1 MIRLLI
7 ADDHQLMLDG
17 IQSLVRDAPDIE
29 VIGIAHNGREA
40 LDLVARHKPDVV
52 LLDID
57 MPVMNGPEAL
67 ELMRAAHPGARVV
80 MLTMHYEKALIELC
94 VKRGAAGY
102 LLKNTTRE
110 ELLMALHK
118 VASGQTYFSG
128 DVTMALLNQPVADQR
143 TQAAAT
149 AGLDEL
155 TDREME
161 ILKLIAEGLSNTQ
174 IGDKLFIS
182 PRTVDTHRTN
192 LMRKL
197 NVSNIAGL
205 IRIAYKNKLI

>member
-17 IQSLVRDAPDIE
+17 IQSLVSDAADIE
-29 VIGIAHNGREA
+29 VIALAHNGREA

-57 MPVMNGPEAL
+57 MPVMTGPEAL
-67 ELMRAAHPGARVV
+67 ELMRAAHPQARVI

-102 LLKNTTRE
+102 LLKNTTRD

-118 VASGQTYFSG
+118 VAAGQTYFSG
-128 DVTMALLNQPVADQR
+128 DVTMALLNQPVADVRAQ
-143 TQAAAT
+143 QAAT
-149 AGLDEL
+149 TGLDEL